1 MLVCATCHMPHAY
14 PTICVHRATQ
24 TPPGSNN
31 NNNNKESGERRG
43 KQREEVNTKHL

>member
-14 PTICVHRATQ
+14 PTICVHRVTQ
-24 TPPGSNN
+24 TPPGSN